1 MKQAARRRRGG
12 RDAFH
17 TVRKPRDLLR
27 QSFSDLL
34 RPLEPFLALL
44 YFINDALP
52 VRQFF
57 VARPEDRVVAPDL
70 RGK

>member
-1 MKQAARRRRGG
+1 MGFGTSRYFLGKRL
-12 RDAFH
+12 
-17 TVRKPRDLLR
+17 PN
-27 QSFSDLL
+27 LL
-34 RPLEPFLALL
+34 RPLQALLALL